1 MRPQNR
7 DLTGRF
13 LAGQSGNPG
22 GRPGGFR
29 SHIKGSTDEGSE
41 LIEFVLS
48 VFRGEHGEDIR
59 QRMDAAMIEASVNL
73 LFYPALGWHKREAIK
88 KALRSTESLCRTL
101 CPFSGPRRFLRAP
114 SRGKVAGKGQWPE
127 GLASRSGRVFRC
139 ASNNDSTS
147 CLDQPS
153 F

>member
-29 SHIKGSTDEGSE
+29 SHIKDSTDEGSE

-48 VFRGEHGEDIR
+48 VFRGDHGEDIR
-59 QRMDAAMIEASVNL
+59 QRMDAATWLADRGFGKPVVNNQPELPVDYAFTIDIGTPLQDNGMPPL
-73 LFYPALGWHKREAIK
+73 LEP
-88 KALRSTESLCRTL
+88 
-101 CPFSGPRRFLRAP
+101 
-114 SRGKVAGKGQWPE
+114 
-127 GLASRSGRVFRC
+127 
-139 ASNNDSTS
+139 
-147 CLDQPS
+147 
-153 F
+153 